1 MVSGPIS
8 MNMWLLNVLV
18 DLRFIPDEI
27 DFEEDQI
34 RVQRTTEKKDIC
46 NEKPINYTPPDFV
59 SSALTRTKCDLT
71 WDETDKRRT
80 NLLRKS
86 DLVEDQVQHLIASGS
101 EAGFQITAL
110 SSDWVISDFIP
121 LKNSKCLFFGFRRN
135 KF

>member
-1 MVSGPIS
+1 MIS
-8 MNMWLLNVLV
+8 RTLIGNSIWRGFLVAFDVILISV

-101 EAGFQITAL
+101 EAGFHSSFL
-110 SSDWVISDFIP
+110 SIRAF
-121 LKNSKCLFFGFRRN
+121 
-135 KF
+135 